1 MLNHT
6 LKLTYATLLH
16 DIGKL
21 IQRYDSEI
29 NHRSR
34 NHKIS
39 GKSFLEETGLSEFSK
54 YAQYHHLYDF
64 KTDGIRDP
72 LIPFVILG
80 DRLSAAER
88 TGEQKAVKT
97 FNSMAALLN
106 PFYNIQYEARRGF
119 KNVRKSYFNA
129 DELQR
134 EMPVP
139 TTEVQSTKQVEG
151 YEKNITGLIKKLN
164 EFSNLVNNGENL
176 PYLLSILEKHTTFI
190 PSETNQ
196 QDQIA
201 GKEIKRD
208 PDITLYD
215 HLRTSAMIAASA
227 YEYIS
232 HEDESFANADKDASD
247 FTRLLERCEK
257 EQPFLFVSGDISG
270 VQDYIYTITSKGAL
284 RSLKARS
291 FQLELMQE
299 VFIKQYLD
307 DCGLCAIHVLYIG
320 GGHFHL
326 FLPNTP
332 EVREKLEL
340 HKNKANDY
348 FRLNDMSLRLLIT
361 YAPFS
366 AEELEEKDGK
376 SFTDVHRIVAAKNR
390 EEKAHPML
398 EELFKEFD
406 MSQKKGSE
414 RCKVCGK
421 QTDHL
426 LKLDQEREPEACH
439 QCKQLSD
446 AGRFLNTYDFLSQV
460 SQEKEDLN
468 ILGYSFKFVETPLSE
483 KGINFCFNPD
493 KMTKNCIFVPI
504 SRFKNDDNKGF
515 EGLAEKAKGKKY
527 LGTLRM
533 DVDYLGTIFSGGIQN
548 PSISRVATI
557 SRFLTNFFR
566 YHLDH
571 ILEGL
576 VITVVYSGG
585 DDLYLVGAWD
595 HTIEAAK
602 RIRTK
607 FTEYCGDS
615 PYLTIS
621 GGIVVTK
628 PKEPVYRVSRIAEEA
643 EAMAK
648 QHDQTNGSFRVEKD
662 AICLFYH
669 SGDKQTVK
677 SRTTANWVTFV
688 EKTVTLKNLLE
699 RSSGN
704 SFLRKLYSIEE
715 MYRDQEKMPLY
726 KPMLAYIKAREKE
739 NDNQSI
745 AGELLQKDWL
755 PVLWCALQW
764 TLMEKSINTEV
775 NHG

>member
-1 MLNHT
+1 LNHT

-16 DIGKL
+16 DLGKL

-29 NHRSR
+29 NHRSK

-39 GKSFLEETGLSEFSK
+39 GKTFLEENGLSEFSK
-54 YAQYHHLYDF
+54 YAQYHHLHEY
-64 KTDGIRDP
+64 KTDGIKDP

-88 TGEQKAVKT
+88 TGEKNAVKQ

-106 PFYNIQYEARRGF
+106 PFYNIRFEARNRS
-119 KNVRKSYFNA
+119 KNVRKTHFNA
-129 DELQR
+129 DELHL

-139 TTEVQSTKQVEG
+139 HTKVETTQQVEG
-151 YEKNITGLIKKLN
+151 YEKNINALIQKLS
-164 EFSNLVNNGENL
+164 EFSKLEYNKENL

-196 QDQIA
+196 QDQIN
-201 GKEIKRD
+201 GEEIQRD

-227 YEYIS
+227 YEYIR
-232 HEDESFANADKDASD
+232 HEDESFASAVKDASD
-247 FTRLLERCEK
+247 FNKLLERCER

-291 FQLELMQE
+291 FQLELIQE
-299 VFIKQYLD
+299 VFIKRYLD
-307 DCGLCAIHVLYIG
+307 DCGLSAIHVLFIG

-332 EVREKLEL
+332 IVREKLER
-340 HKNKANDY
+340 HKNKANAY
-348 FRLNDMSLRLLIT
+348 FRVNDMSLRMLIT
-361 YAPFS
+361 YTSFS
-366 AEELEEKDGK
+366 AEALEEKKGK
-376 SFTDVHRIVAAKNR
+376 SFTDVHRMVAAKNR

-398 EELFKEFD
+398 NELSKEFD
-406 MSQKKGSE
+406 TSQKKGVE

-421 QTDHL
+421 QTNYL
-426 LKLDQEREPEACH
+426 LKLDAERDPEACH

-446 AGRFLNTYDFLSQV
+446 AGRLLNRFDFLSQA
-460 SQEKEDLN
+460 SSENEDLN
-468 ILGYSFKFVETPLSE
+468 ILGESFKFSAIPLSE

-493 KMTKNCIFVPI
+493 NMLKNCIYVPI
-504 SRFKNDDNKGF
+504 SRYKNDDNRGF
-515 EGLAEKAKGKKY
+515 EGLSEKAKGKKY
-527 LGTLRM
+527 MGTLRM
-533 DVDYLGTIFSGGIQN
+533 DVDYLGTIFAGGIQN

-566 YHLDH
+566 YHLDN
-571 ILEGL
+571 ILTGL
-576 VITVVYSGG
+576 YVTVVYSGG
-585 DDLYLVGAWD
+585 DDLYLVGAWN
-595 HTIEAAK
+595 HTIKAAM
-602 RIRTK
+602 RIREK
-607 FTEYCGDS
+607 FTEYCGGS

-628 PKEPVYRVSRIAEEA
+628 PKEPVYRVSQIAEEA

-648 QHDQTNGSFRVEKD
+648 QYTQADGTLAAEKD

-669 SGDKQTVK
+669 TGDQQTVK
-677 SRTTANWVTFV
+677 SRTTANWDTFF
-688 EKTVTLKNLLE
+688 EKTATLKHLLE
-699 RSSGN
+699 NSSGN

-715 MYRDQEKMPLY
+715 MYRDEEKMPLY

-739 NDNQSI
+739 NENQSI

-764 TLMEKSINTEV
+764 TLMENSTNTEV